1 VNLPVTKVPRGT
13 RNKAKTLGLQHLQPP
28 DVCAGSGPPGGGGV
42 PRPLVSRLINHTQL
56 DTRTPSMTPLKE

>member
-1 VNLPVTKVPRGT
+1 
-13 RNKAKTLGLQHLQPP
+13 LQHLQPP
-28 DVCAGSGPPGGGGV
+28 DVCAGSGPPGGGGG